1 MLALVS
7 ALYLRTAE
15 THARAMLE
23 TCGQLASG
31 LGATQKNSE
40 DKDKKDVKKGD
51 EQSRRDATTGGSI
64 GNAPLGLWVGQQF
77 LGKEFSLLSL

>member
-1 MLALVS
+1 
-7 ALYLRTAE
+7 
-15 THARAMLE
+15 MLE

-64 GNAPLGLWVGQQF
+64 GNATLGLWVGQQF
-77 LGKEFSLLSL
+77 LGKEFSLLFGHLHQISDSIVFC